1 MRKFRLAQFNDGES
15 AVKFWNIFGSLAS
28 TDTGEIINK
37 IDDSTF
43 LRNDG
48 TVYRQQ
54 GNLITGSDGSVMSVV
69 DSGAEAGSGLPGMA
83 VTTFGGFRKDE
94 DW

>member
-1 MRKFRLAQFNDGES
+1 MKL
-15 AVKFWNIFGSLAS
+15 WNFFGSLAS
-28 TDTGEIINK
+28 TDTGEVINK

-48 TVYRQQ
+48 TVYRQE

-69 DSGAEAGSGLPGMA
+69 DTGAGTGSDLPGIA
-83 VTTFGGFRKDE
+83 VTTFGGFRTDD

>member
-1 MRKFRLAQFNDGES
+1 MKL
-15 AVKFWNIFGSLAS
+15 WNIFGSLAS
-28 TDTGEIINK
+28 TDTGEVINK

-48 TVYRQQ
+48 TVYRQE
-54 GNLITGSDGSVMSVV
+54 GSLITGSDGSVMSVV
-69 DSGAEAGSGLPGMA
+69 DTGAGTGSGLPGIA
-83 VTTFGGFRKDE
+83 VTTFGGLRMDD

>member
-1 MRKFRLAQFNDGES
+1 M
-15 AVKFWNIFGSLAS
+15 KFWNIFGSLAS
-28 TDTGEIINK
+28 TDTGEVINR

-48 TVYRQQ
+48 TVYRQED
-54 GNLITGSDGSVMSVV
+54 NLITGSDGSVLNVL
-69 DSGAEAGSGLPGMA
+69 DTGADIGSGLPGIA
-83 VTTFGGFRKDE
+83 VTTYSGFSKDD

>member
-1 MRKFRLAQFNDGES
+1 M
-15 AVKFWNIFGSLAS
+15 KFWNIFGSLAS
-28 TDTGEIINK
+28 TDTGEVINK

-48 TVYRQQ
+48 TVYRQE

-69 DSGAEAGSGLPGMA
+69 DTGADAGSGLPSMA
-83 VTTFGGFRKDE
+83 VTTFGGFRKDDE
-94 DW
+94 W

>member
-1 MRKFRLAQFNDGES
+1 M
-15 AVKFWNIFGSLAS
+15 KFWNIFGSLAS
-28 TDTGEIINK
+28 TDTGEVINK

-48 TVYRQQ
+48 TVYRKE

-69 DSGAEAGSGLPGMA
+69 DTGADAGSGQPGMA
-83 VTTFGGFRKDE
+83 VTTFGGFRRNDE
-94 DW
+94 W

>member
-1 MRKFRLAQFNDGES
+1 M
-15 AVKFWNIFGSLAS
+15 KFWNIFESLAS
-28 TDTGEIINK
+28 TDTGEVINK

-48 TVYRQQ
+48 TVYRQE

-69 DSGAEAGSGLPGMA
+69 DTDADAGSGLPRMA
-83 VTTFGGFRKDE
+83 VNTFGGFRKGE
-94 DW
+94 EW

>member
-1 MRKFRLAQFNDGES
+1 M
-15 AVKFWNIFGSLAS
+15 KFWNIFGSLAS
-28 TDTGEIINK
+28 TDTGEVINK

-48 TVYRQQ
+48 TVYRQE

-69 DSGAEAGSGLPGMA
+69 DTGADSGSCLPGTA
-83 VTTFGGFRKDE
+83 VTTYDGFRKDE
-94 DW
+94 NW

>member
-1 MRKFRLAQFNDGES
+1 M
-15 AVKFWNIFGSLAS
+15 KFWNIFGSLAS
-28 TDTGEIINK
+28 TDTGEVINK

-48 TVYRQQ
+48 TVYRQE

-69 DSGAEAGSGLPGMA
+69 DTGADAGSGLSCMA
-83 VTTFGGFRKDE
+83 VTTFGGFRRDD

>member
-1 MRKFRLAQFNDGES
+1 MKL
-15 AVKFWNIFGSLAS
+15 WNIFGSLAS
-28 TDTGEIINK
+28 TDTGEVINK

-48 TVYRQQ
+48 TVFRQE

-69 DSGAEAGSGLPGMA
+69 DTGAGTGSGLPSIA
-83 VTTFGGFRKDE
+83 VTTFGGLRTDD

>member
-1 MRKFRLAQFNDGES
+1 M
-15 AVKFWNIFGSLAS
+15 KFWNIFGSLAS
-28 TDTGEIINK
+28 TDTGEVINK

-48 TVYRQQ
+48 TVYRQE

-69 DSGAEAGSGLPGMA
+69 DTGAGTGSGLPGIA
-83 VTTFGGFRKDE
+83 VTTFGGFHTDD

>member
-1 MRKFRLAQFNDGES
+1 M
-15 AVKFWNIFGSLAS
+15 KFWNIFGSLAS
-28 TDTGEIINK
+28 TDTGEVINK

-48 TVYRQQ
+48 MVYRRD

-69 DSGAEAGSGLPGMA
+69 DTGADASIGLPGIA
-83 VTTFGGFRKDE
+83 VTTFGGFRKD
-94 DW
+94 DKW

>member
-1 MRKFRLAQFNDGES
+1 M
-15 AVKFWNIFGSLAS
+15 KFWNIFGSLAS
-28 TDTGEIINK
+28 TDTGEVINK

-48 TVYRQQ
+48 TVYRRD

-69 DSGAEAGSGLPGMA
+69 DTGADASSGQPGIA
-83 VTTFGGFRKDE
+83 VTTFGGFCKDDE
-94 DW
+94 W